1 MKKFYLFSFVF
12 LAGCLSYPEQM
23 PDEPA
28 ECYEKRV
35 CWYYNAKSDG
45 KIDCGQQVEACS
57 RERTWKKCLSED
69 RPKVYNQK
77 GESIMTFQECWNLR
91 E

>member
-1 MKKFYLFSFVF
+1 MRKLYVLTLLLFG
-12 LAGCLSYPEQM
+12 GCMSYPD
-23 PDEPA
+23 PIANEPA

-45 KIDCGQQVEACS
+45 KIDCGEQVKSCS

-69 RPKVYNQK
+69 RPKIYNPN
-77 GESIMTFQECWNLR
+77 GESTMTFQECWNLR